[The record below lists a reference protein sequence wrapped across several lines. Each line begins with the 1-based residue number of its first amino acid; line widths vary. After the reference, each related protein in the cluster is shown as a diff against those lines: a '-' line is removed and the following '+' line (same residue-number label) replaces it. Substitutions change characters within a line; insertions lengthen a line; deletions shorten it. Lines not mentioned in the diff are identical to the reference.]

1 LKILHL
7 VSVADSQSIPLELAL
22 ALKDRHPAIVIAAF
36 RGTGD
41 HPTDH
46 AEGEVTCLDARGSF
60 DLRAI
65 WRLRALLVRHAPDI
79 VHLHH
84 AVSAF
89 WTVLLALSLL
99 RVPILVKTE
108 HNDHRAQPWHQ
119 RAINVVLF
127 PLYRAIVC
135 NSDTTLNS
143 FSPIE
148 KRLAGTRARRI
159 YNGLDLGRIRA
170 MAQGRAP
177 REGPIRIGHVGRLV
191 EQKNQARLIEALA
204 RARRESGLDLRLDIV
219 GNGPLLPELRQR
231 ARDAGVADAVVFRGA
246 LTRDAV
252 YGCLADWDAF
262 VMPSAFEGFCNAL
275 VEAMAAGL
283 PVAVS
288 DIDTLREVAGAD
300 ALRFDHDDPAAIGA
314 ALVELAQRP
323 RHSGAWADR
332 YSMAE
337 TVAQHLAL
345 YGALYAGAE
354 ASGRRR
360 PGVSMSEGGP

>member
-148 KRLAGTRARRI
+148 KRLAGTRARGSTTDSI
-159 YNGLDLGRIRA
+159 
-170 MAQGRAP
+170 
-177 REGPIRIGHVGRLV
+177 
-191 EQKNQARLIEALA
+191 
-204 RARRESGLDLRLDIV
+204 
-219 GNGPLLPELRQR
+219 
-231 ARDAGVADAVVFRGA
+231 
-246 LTRDAV
+246 
-252 YGCLADWDAF
+252 
-262 VMPSAFEGFCNAL
+262 
-275 VEAMAAGL
+275 
-283 PVAVS
+283 
-288 DIDTLREVAGAD
+288 
-300 ALRFDHDDPAAIGA
+300 
-314 ALVELAQRP
+314 
-323 RHSGAWADR
+323 WA
-332 YSMAE
+332 
-337 TVAQHLAL
+337 
-345 YGALYAGAE
+345 
-354 ASGRRR
+354 ASGRWRR
-360 PGVSMSEGGP
+360 AGRRAKAPSGSAMSVAWSNRRTRPA